1 MLFHNLFSFFNL
13 IHVSSFNTCEL
24 FLLTHM
30 YLRDFSSYEPWCV
43 DHNECTWPLSYR
55 HLGYFLVSTCL
66 FMSLL
71 ESSQEHPV
79 YIILQIYVSSYM
91 K

>member
-1 MLFHNLFSFFNL
+1 M
-13 IHVSSFNTCEL
+13 V
-24 FLLTHM
+24 
-30 YLRDFSSYEPWCV
+30 CV
-43 DHNECTWPLSYR
+43 DHNECPWPLSY
-55 HLGYFLVSTCL
+55 LGYFLVSMCL
-66 FMSLL
+66 FMSFL